1 MRGCNERAIPL
12 SENAPADFGRSEVD
26 VLKYFDGCVGNTLM
40 DDGGKIAAVV
50 VNCMLYQIR
59 RVR

>member
-50 VNCMLYQIR
+50 VNLSK
-59 RVR
+59 VE